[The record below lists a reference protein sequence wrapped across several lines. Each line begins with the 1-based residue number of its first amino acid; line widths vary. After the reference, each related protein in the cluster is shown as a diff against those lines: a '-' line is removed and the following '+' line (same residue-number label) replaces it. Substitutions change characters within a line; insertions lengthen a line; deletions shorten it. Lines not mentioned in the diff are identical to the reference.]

1 MADENGVPLD
11 RQDIEPR
18 RSRGAA
24 TLVVVLLLLLLVGI
38 GIGVGLKY
46 LSGRHHKS
54 SAATATKAS
63 KRANTGTRR
72 STQAAASTTGPNGD
86 ISDFSSTQAMSHV
99 YAMSEQVGERK
110 AGSVRESSAAD
121 YIVGKLGE
129 YGYVVQEQPFTTP
142 DGFGSRNIVGTKQGR
157 PGDQQAYTLI
167 IAAHY
172 DSPAGSPGATDDGSG
187 VGVALE
193 LARDFSSSTLEPT
206 LQFVFFGANMPDAG
220 SVDNR
225 LFGSRHFVEAL
236 GELERKDVVGV
247 IDIDS
252 VGQGQV
258 LALRTQG
265 TGLQRLRDK
274 LQTFAGENSMAVTVL
289 NSTQDSD
296 NIPFENAQI
305 PAVWVE
311 WCEQGGSLVTDNTY
325 ATVDPAKLEAAG
337 NLVEGFVKGLTTN
350 DLEELRY

>member
-11 RQDIEPR
+11 RPDREPR
-18 RSRGAA
+18 RSRGAK

-54 SAATATKAS
+54 GAATATKAS
-63 KRANTGTRR
+63 KQASTGKKR
-72 STQAAASTTGPNGD
+72 STQAASTTGSNGE
-86 ISDFSSTQAMSHV
+86 ISGFSSTQAMSHV

-110 AGSVRESSAAD
+110 AGSVHESNAAD

-129 YGYVVQEQPFTTP
+129 YGYAVQEQPFTTP
-142 DGFGSRNIVGTKQGR
+142 DGFGSRNVVGTKQGR

-167 IAAHY
+167 IAAHV

-193 LARDFSSSTLEPT
+193 LARDFSGSTLEPT

-220 SVDNR
+220 SVDDR

-236 GELERKDVVGV
+236 GALERKDVVGV

-258 LALRTQG
+258 LAIRTQG
-265 TGLQRLRDK
+265 TGLQRLKDK
-274 LQTFAGENSMAVTVL
+274 LQTFAGENNMAVTVL

-325 ATVDPAKLEAAG
+325 AAVDPAKLEAAG
-337 NLVEGFVKGLTTN
+337 NLVEGFVKGLATN